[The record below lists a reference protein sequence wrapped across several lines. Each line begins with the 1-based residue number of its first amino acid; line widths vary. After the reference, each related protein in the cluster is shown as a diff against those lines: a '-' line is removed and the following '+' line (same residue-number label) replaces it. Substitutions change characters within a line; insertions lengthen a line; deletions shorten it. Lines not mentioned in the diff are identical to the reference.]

1 MVDVVEILQIE
12 PFSVTGGPRQIQD
25 PDGRVGHMNTLMK
38 LATKLDALVQDQSR
52 WSQATFG
59 TDQERGPLGA
69 LRHLERE
76 AREAQEAPTN
86 QDEYA
91 DCFLLILD
99 AARRAGMTPLQLV
112 EAAQR
117 KMAVN
122 RSRTW
127 PRPVDDQP
135 VEHIR

>member
-1 MVDVVEILQIE
+1 
-12 PFSVTGGPRQIQD
+12 
-25 PDGRVGHMNTLMK
+25 MNTLMK

-135 VEHIR
+135 VEHVR

>member
-1 MVDVVEILQIE
+1 MHPQNSSDDDHSLAL
-12 PFSVTGGPRQIQD
+12 
-25 PDGRVGHMNTLMK
+25 GRSLHR
-38 LATKLDALVQDQSR
+38 LAADQSD

-76 AREAQEAPTN
+76 AREVQEAPG
-86 QDEYA
+86 DVEEYA

-99 AARRAGMTPLQLV
+99 AARRAGFSPLRLI
-112 EAAQR
+112 EAATA
-117 KMAVN
+117 KMQVN
-122 RSRTW
+122 RARQW

-135 VEHIR
+135 VEHIREA

>member
-1 MVDVVEILQIE
+1 MSLTEIFNELGQ
-12 PFSVTGGPRQIQD
+12 
-25 PDGRVGHMNTLMK
+25 K
-38 LATKLDALVQDQSR
+38 LASLSKDQAE

-69 LRHLERE
+69 LRHLEQE
-76 AREAQEAPTN
+76 ALEAQAAPA
-86 QDEYA
+86 DAEEYA

-99 AARRAGMTPLQLV
+99 AARRAGISPLQLI

-117 KMAVN
+117 KMVIN
-122 RSRTW
+122 RQRTW